1 MIDKDNSGTLEKPE
15 IVKAVKEDKV
25 ANAASYDRAPFNLRG
40 LLRDLRNCCF
50 RVFGVWWCGII
61 QRPLH
66 TSFPSQ
72 KVIKFLVNCGEPNL
86 QNLLVPSRLEAT
98 LAVLDTDRDGHIDA
112 VEWEACIESALA
124 NKLAERAARRELQA
138 KAAQKEIEEFTAE
151 FKSAARRCFQ
161 LIDKDGGGT
170 LSHSEIVEAVKSD
183 QEVISFLKTC
193 GEENLMFLLHPP
205 RLKKALEVLDTD
217 GSGEVDVDEWETAI
231 NRGLAKRLEQMAKE
245 RERRERAAAAADEEF
260 SAEFLT
266 AARKVFQ
273 MIDDDDSG
281 TLEKAEIVTAV
292 RANREVIK
300 FLTDCGNKNL
310 QHLLVPSRLES
321 ALAQM
326 DTDHDGTIDAD
337 EWEECIEK
345 ALANKLEQRA
355 AAREAQSKAALKEI
369 AEFTG
374 EFLSAAQRCFELI
387 DKDGG
392 GTLSITLCGNQIPG
406 VSRHGRDNT
415 SQDHPT
421 HWSMSTLARVRSSPP
436 APRTKKLSTSSPT
449 AAKITSSSC
458 STRRACRK
466 RSRSWTPT
474 NRAKWTARS
483 VPPRRLES

>member
-1 MIDKDNSGTLEKPE
+1 M
-15 IVKAVKEDKV
+15 
-25 ANAASYDRAPFNLRG
+25 
-40 LLRDLRNCCF
+40 
-50 RVFGVWWCGII
+50 
-61 QRPLH
+61 
-66 TSFPSQ
+66 
-72 KVIKFLVNCGEPNL
+72 
-86 QNLLVPSRLEAT
+86 
-98 LAVLDTDRDGHIDA
+98 
-112 VEWEACIESALA
+112 
-124 NKLAERAARRELQA
+124 QA
-138 KAAQKEIEEFTAE
+138 KAAQKEIEEFTLD
-151 FKSAARRCFQ
+151 FKNAARKCFE

-170 LSHSEIVEAVKSD
+170 LDKGEIVRAVKED

-205 RLKKALEVLDTD
+205 RLEKALAVLDTD
-217 GSGEVDVDEWETAI
+217 NSGEVDVDEWETAI

-355 AAREAQSKAALKEI
+355 AAREAQS
-369 AEFTG
+369 
-374 EFLSAAQRCFELI
+374 LSLI
-387 DKDGG
+387 H
-392 GTLSITLCGNQIPG
+392 I
-406 VSRHGRDNT
+406 
-415 SQDHPT
+415 
-421 HWSMSTLARVRSSPP
+421 
-436 APRTKKLSTSSPT
+436 
-449 AAKITSSSC
+449 
-458 STRRACRK
+458 
-466 RSRSWTPT
+466 
-474 NRAKWTARS
+474 
-483 VPPRRLES
+483 